1 MHSFISL
8 LAPLVALLP
17 LVTAQNHLAVL
28 GPDGVSVG
36 YHTNSSDL
44 ALAPVGLKNTQ
55 AGVIQPSSTLSLQSQ
70 TSQTQT
76 IVAFPTEVVALP
88 PIVVSKS
95 TEQPAGSSSVNPPP
109 SQFAVQ
115 SPAPLESW
123 APVQSSKPI
132 EPVATPPTVPNIN
145 ALSEKPTEWKN
156 YAGQPGPDAAHPMGF
171 WILNRNALK
180 HHISA
185 DWAAEDLGSFGS
197 HEIFNFRTATVEP
210 GENLW
215 IPTIPGV
222 SPKLYVGVSPN
233 NNTAEIG
240 EYRDHDTLI
249 EAKFRGGYGHLYFD
263 IDIER
268 GFSSPVWC
276 HGQGDAWEEGQGCV
290 ADLLSVC
297 PVKDQHRDPS
307 TGLYNQCRGA
317 ADNIDFRRQ
326 YCPKT
331 YVVFDDDWN
340 TKTTSNKDV
349 LMCTIIDTA
358 STSKIQTAQLAEAE
372 RKEAAGIAPTAVLP
386 RRALPRGHSKNK
398 RSPGHA

>member
-1 MHSFISL
+1 MHSLISL

-17 LVTAQNHLAVL
+17 LATAQNHLAVL

-44 ALAPVGLKNTQ
+44 ALAPVGPKNTQ

-70 TSQTQT
+70 TSQGQT
-76 IVAFPTEVVALP
+76 IVPFPTEVVALP

-95 TEQPAGSSSVNPPP
+95 TKQPAESSSINPPQ
-109 SQFAVQ
+109 SQFAAQ
-115 SPAPLESW
+115 SPVPLESW
-123 APVQSSKPI
+123 ATVQSPNPI
-132 EPVATPPTVPNIN
+132 EPVPTPSTVPNSI
-145 ALSEKPTEWKN
+145 ALSEKPDEWKN

-185 DWAAEDLGSFGS
+185 DWAAVDFERFDS

-249 EAKFRGGYGHLYFD
+249 EAKF
-263 IDIER
+263 
-268 GFSSPVWC
+268 
-276 HGQGDAWEEGQGCV
+276 
-290 ADLLSVC
+290 
-297 PVKDQHRDPS
+297 
-307 TGLYNQCRGA
+307 
-317 ADNIDFRRQ
+317 
-326 YCPKT
+326 
-331 YVVFDDDWN
+331 
-340 TKTTSNKDV
+340 
-349 LMCTIIDTA
+349 
-358 STSKIQTAQLAEAE
+358 
-372 RKEAAGIAPTAVLP
+372 
-386 RRALPRGHSKNK
+386 
-398 RSPGHA
+398 

>member
-1 MHSFISL
+1 MHSLISL

-17 LVTAQNHLAVL
+17 LATAQNHLAVL

-44 ALAPVGLKNTQ
+44 ALAPVGPKNTQ

-70 TSQTQT
+70 TSQGQT
-76 IVAFPTEVVALP
+76 IVPFPTEVVALP

-95 TEQPAGSSSVNPPP
+95 TKQPAESSSINPPQ
-109 SQFAVQ
+109 SQFAAQ
-115 SPAPLESW
+115 SPVPLESW
-123 APVQSSKPI
+123 ATVQSPNPI
-132 EPVATPPTVPNIN
+132 EPVPTPSTVPNSI
-145 ALSEKPTEWKN
+145 ALSEKPDEWKN

-185 DWAAEDLGSFGS
+185 DWAAVDFERFDS

-249 EAKFRGGYGHLYFD
+249 EAKFKGGYGHLYFD

-331 YVVFDDDWN
+331 YVVWDDDWN
-340 TKTTSNKDV
+340 TRTTSNKDV

-358 STSKIQTAQLAEAE
+358 STSKIQAAQVAEAE

-386 RRALPRGHSKNK
+386 RRALPQGHSNK
-398 RSPGHA
+398 QSAGHV